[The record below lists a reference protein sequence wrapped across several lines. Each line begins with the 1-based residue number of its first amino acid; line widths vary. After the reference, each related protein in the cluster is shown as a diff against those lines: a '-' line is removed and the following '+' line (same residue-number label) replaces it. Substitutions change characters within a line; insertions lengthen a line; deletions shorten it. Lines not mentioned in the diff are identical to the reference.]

1 MAGDLGAPKQQRF
14 HKETT
19 IEMLQKIA
27 RNSDKLDQMPSVKG
41 AQDMRKMKDR
51 KFVEN
56 LRDPAKFNMET
67 FVREYGDVP
76 K

>member
-1 MAGDLGAPKQQRF
+1 MAGDLGKPKEQRF

-19 IEMLQKIA
+19 IQMLQRIA
-27 RNSDKLDQMPSVKG
+27 QNSDKCDKMPCM
-41 AQDMRKMKDR
+41 QDMQKAKDR

-56 LRDPAKFNMET
+56 TRDPAKFNMET